1 MPTLEDFDPDAEPD
15 PDPDAAEPGTAEAD
29 VTAVDPAATVALD
42 AGPARDAAA
51 PLAGAWLP
59 PSTVQRPLSR
69 PAPYAEPA
77 RPEAVA
83 ASRPAPAPFAPQ
95 PGPAAVKPGEAPL
108 LADLPLDAPSD
119 LPGWLVLVGGGVGAV
134 AFLLPWAPLVF
145 DFYWDSWGL
154 ANAARFLVFLL
165 VLATAVLAIVPNR
178 IGTWF
183 RTGVLGLVAG
193 GVALGLALPYLFG
206 DFAVPFGVLV
216 EAVAAILLI
225 VGGAV
230 AVAPRRSRTGPPE
243 G

>member
-1 MPTLEDFDPDAEPD
+1 MATHDDVDPDAD
-15 PDPDAAEPGTAEAD
+15 PVMDPDADPDVAEPERLAPAD
-29 VTAVDPAATVALD
+29 STGAP
-42 AGPARDAAA
+42 A

-59 PSTVQRPLSR
+59 PSTVQRPLTR
-69 PAPYAEPA
+69 PTPYPGSA
-77 RPEAVA
+77 RPEEVA
-83 ASRPAPAPFAPQ
+83 ASRPTPAPFARQ
-95 PGPAAVKPGEAPL
+95 QGHADMTPAAAQVKPGEAPL

-154 ANAARFLVFLL
+154 ANAARFLVFVL

-178 IGTWF
+178 IGPWF
-183 RTGVLGLVAG
+183 RTGVLGLVSG

-230 AVAPRRSRTGPPE
+230 AVAPRRSRTQPPE

>member
-1 MPTLEDFDPDAEPD
+1 MPRHDDFDPDAEPAPE
-15 PDPDAAEPGTAEAD
+15 PDTAEPDATEAD
-29 VTAVDPAATVALD
+29 PPAAFALD
-42 AGPARDAAA
+42 AAPVGDAAA

-59 PSTVQRPLSR
+59 PSTVQRPLTR
-69 PAPYAEPA
+69 PAPYAEPS
-77 RPEAVA
+77 RPEATV
-83 ASRPAPAPFAPQ
+83 ASRPAPADLASRLEPP
-95 PGPAAVKPGEAPL
+95 VRPGEAPL

-119 LPGWLVLVGGGVGAV
+119 LPGWLVLVGGGVGSV

-154 ANAARFLVFLL
+154 ANAARFLVFVL

-193 GVALGLALPYLFG
+193 GIALGLTLPYLFG

-216 EAVAAILLI
+216 EGVAAILLI

-230 AVAPRRSRTGPPE
+230 AVAPRRSRTEPPE